1 MGIINNI
8 MFAAPY
14 SPAFAGVP
22 FNAAY
27 GAAPYGYEYAAAA
40 TPFYGGA
47 YGGVYGDNLAAF
59 GAYGAA
65 PYAAPA
71 WGGVV
76 DAPAAYGGPYGL
88 NTYPAWG
95 NVLAAGG
102 YPYAFDGA
110 YNGLGAYGAWS
121 GVGTVGTAYDQAMI
135 GATTFNDGTL
145 LDISTVANPVNALN
159 GFASPIAP
167 AVPYGYGAAYG
178 AVNAWY

>member
-1 MGIINNI
+1 MGNNI

-22 FNAAY
+22 YNAAY
-27 GAAPYGYEYAAAA
+27 GAPYGYEYAAAA
-40 TPFYGGA
+40 TPFYGG
-47 YGGVYGDNLAAF
+47 VYGDNLAAL
-59 GAYGAA
+59 GAYGAG
-65 PYAAPA
+65 YAAPA
-71 WGGVV
+71 WGGLVAG
-76 DAPAAYGGPYGL
+76 DAYGPAYGAYGNFGL
-88 NTYPAWG
+88 NTYPGWN
-95 NVLAAGG
+95 NVLNAAG

-110 YNGLGAYGAWS
+110 YNGLGVYGAWN
-121 GVGTVGTAYDQAMI
+121 GVGTAYDQAMI

-159 GFASPIAP
+159 GFESPIAP